1 MIMKNIEE
9 LKNRSWWNEE
19 DDGNWDEETLEMVTC
34 ILGIDKDTLLD
45 MVQFV
50 FTLMENGG
58 HSPYE
63 FVKDFENIKKEFEE
77 A

>member
-1 MIMKNIEE
+1 MKNIEE
-9 LKNRSWWNEE
+9 LKNRSWFNEE
-19 DDGNWDEETLEMVTC
+19 DDGNWDNEVLESVSD
-34 ILGIDKDTLLD
+34 ILGIDEDTLTE

-63 FVKDFENIKKEFEE
+63 FVMDFENIKKEYEE